1 MRVYLDNCMF
11 NRPFDDQVQIR
22 IRLESEAKLYVQDKI
37 KSSGESLFLRK
48 LVLGIPAQASGK
60 NLTRPLMPSAPQT
73 SCVRATS
80 PHHRKLG
87 AGYVTL
93 PQMTGRR
100 VGKPFILSTPTLALR
115 FRQNNGP
122 TPSGDYQPSRS
133 LSLAGSEGVELIW
146 SYILEIE
153 NSHNPHDERRVAI
166 QKWKNLSTIKIV
178 ENSKILANAS
188 QLLEFGIK
196 PKDALHVASAVEG
209 KADCFLTTDDK
220 LLSGIYRSN
229 IIEVLNPVDYIKVI
243 EK

>member
-37 KSSGESLFLRK
+37 KSK
-48 LVLGIPAQASGK
+48 GI
-60 NLTRPLMPSAPQT
+60 
-73 SCVRATS
+73 
-80 PHHRKLG
+80 
-87 AGYVTL
+87 
-93 PQMTGRR
+93 
-100 VGKPFILSTPTLALR
+100 
-115 FRQNNGP
+115 
-122 TPSGDYQPSRS
+122 
-133 LSLAGSEGVELIW
+133 ELIW

-166 QKWKNLSTIKIV
+166 QKWKSLSTIKIV
-178 ENSKILANAS
+178 ENSKILANAN

-209 KADCFLTTDDK
+209 KADYFLTTDDK
-220 LLSGIYRSN
+220 LLSGINRSN

-243 EK
+243 DK